1 MTKGNNRYSVA
12 SLLTALVNSYRRFI
26 MPLVR
31 GQTNYICPLTCTIIA
46 LRHSV
51 APCLARRNS
60 HKAGRT
66 RNKSKN
72 PRKTYVLHGQT
83 VCSVCGT
90 TVLESPS
97 AFPLIDRHHSLPCY
111 VGRLRL
117 KLLAYLSPQPSES
130 HIVRYGACRHSTVA
144 DSLIVLYRFSSH
156 QRFMCL

>member
-1 MTKGNNRYSVA
+1 MQITIKVRSSHFLMLYVVYINRIAPSFRSRRYFSHHSKGCFLYLTAHRSRGRQ
-12 SLLTALVNSYRRFI
+12 TALVNSYRRFI

-46 LRHSV
+46 LRRSV

-90 TVLESPS
+90 TVLESLS
-97 AFPLIDRHHSLPCY
+97 AFPSSAAIT
-111 VGRLRL
+111 
-117 KLLAYLSPQPSES
+117 
-130 HIVRYGACRHSTVA
+130 ACPVT
-144 DSLIVLYRFSSH
+144 
-156 QRFMCL
+156 